1 MVQFPLLESLKVTG
15 YGLYPGKPPEKPGL
29 AIDFLPGLTLVL
41 GANGLGKT
49 TLVTIVYRLLTG
61 PYDIPALTSGAE
73 LGSGNIAARPM
84 TPAGTRI
91 FAARVSGG
99 ARGARASLTFRLGQ
113 HDVLVER
120 NLQDLSLVRL
130 VVDGTA
136 VGLREVEDFQSRVC
150 ALADLGQFGDWILL
164 LRHLVFYFEDR
175 RALVWD
181 PSAQRQLLRLLSLPP
196 EAAAEWTTREREIL
210 QLDSKVR
217 NLNAALGRVE
227 SDISSQEARAGNG
240 RDVAQE
246 LAALE
251 RLQAEDTD
259 KLAELGGDRAELDS
273 RRESARLRFLEAEQ
287 VREAA
292 YRETERARLTAI
304 SARFPSK
311 SDTARFI
318 LAQLM
323 SDAECLVCGSTA
335 PEAAEAFA
343 TRVRAGHCVVC
354 GTGLQSD
361 EAVVPAHALAD
372 KRAEEA
378 AERLARADQELA
390 SARDDLRQAEDAY
403 SVRLH
408 ELQRLSAAVAERSV
422 KIEELLRILPPT
434 EAKIHEQRSELTA
447 LRARVAADRELLASK
462 RSAFRAWVEEKSR
475 AVTQMADAIQT
486 AFSEY
491 AAQFLY
497 ERSTLVWAPRRSMVG
512 QTGEQIAFPAFE
524 LDLSGTDFLEPSR
537 REGPDQVS
545 ESQREFI
552 DLAFRMA
559 LMRVVGGSAGSLLI
573 DAPEASLDAVFAP
586 RAADV
591 LARFAEPARG
601 NRLVVASNIVDGPL
615 ISDLLEKASARE
627 DRDRRVVDLLEIATP
642 TAAIRENKEA
652 YEAARDRILGAGGG
666 GA

>member
-1 MVQFPLLESLKVTG
+1 MVQFPLLEGLKVTG
-15 YGLYPGKPPEKPGL
+15 YGLYPGTPPEKPGL
-29 AIDFLPGLTLVL
+29 VIDFLPGLTLVL

-49 TLVTIVYRLLTG
+49 TLVTIIYRLLTG
-61 PYDIPALTSGAE
+61 PYDIPALNSGAE

-84 TPAGTRI
+84 SSAGTKI

-99 ARGARASLTFRLGQ
+99 ARGARASLSFTLGQ
-113 HDVLVER
+113 HRVLVER
-120 NLQDLSLVRL
+120 HLQDLSLLRL
-130 VVDGTA
+130 VVDGAPLGT
-136 VGLREVEDFQSRVC
+136 REIEDFQFRVC
-150 ALADLGQFGDWILL
+150 ALAGLGQFGDWILL

-196 EAAAEWTTREREIL
+196 DAAAEWTAREREIL

-217 NLNAALGRVE
+217 NLNAVLGRVE
-227 SDISSQEARAGNG
+227 SDISTQEVRAGNG

-251 RLQAEDTD
+251 RLQIEDSN
-259 KLAELGGDRAELDS
+259 KLAELGSDRAELDS
-273 RRESARLRFLEAEQ
+273 QREAARLRFLKAEQ

-304 SARFPSK
+304 SSRFPSR

-323 SDAECLVCGSTA
+323 TDAECLVCGNTA
-335 PEAAEAFA
+335 PDAAEAFA
-343 TRVRAGHCVVC
+343 ARLRAGHCVVC
-354 GTGLQSD
+354 GTGLRAA
-361 EAVVPAHALAD
+361 EVVVPSYALAE
-372 KRAEEA
+372 KRVEESV
-378 AERLARADQELA
+378 ERLAQADQELA
-390 SARDDLRQAEDAY
+390 SARDDLREADDAY
-403 SVRLH
+403 LVRLH
-408 ELQRLSAAVAERSV
+408 ELQRLSAAVTDRSV
-422 KIEELLRILPPT
+422 NIEGLLRILPPT
-434 EAKIHEQRSELTA
+434 DAKIHQERSDLAA
-447 LRARVAADRELLASK
+447 LRARVAADRELLVSK
-462 RSAFRAWVEEKSR
+462 RSAFRAWVAEKSR
-475 AVTQMADAIQT
+475 AATQMADAIQT
-486 AFSEY
+486 SFSEY

-497 ERSTLVWAPRRSMVG
+497 EKSTLVWAPRSSMVG
-512 QTGEQIAFPAFE
+512 QTGEQITFPAFE
-524 LDLSGTDFLEPSR
+524 LDLSGTNFLAPSR

-559 LMRVVGGSAGSLLI
+559 LMRVAGGHGGSLVI

-601 NRLVVASNIVDGPL
+601 NRLIIASNIVDGRL
-615 ISDLLEKASARE
+615 IPDLLEKASGHE

-652 YEAARDRILGAGGG
+652 YQAARDRILNLGGG
-666 GA
+666 NA

>member
-1 MVQFPLLESLKVTG
+1 MVQFPILEGLKVTG
-15 YGLYPGKPPEKPGL
+15 YGLYPGTPPEKPGL
-29 AIDFLPGLTLVL
+29 AIEFLPGLTLLL

-49 TLVTIVYRLLTG
+49 TLVTIIYRLLTG
-61 PYDIPALTSGAE
+61 PYDILALNSGAE

-84 TPAGTRI
+84 SSAGTKI

-99 ARGARASLTFRLGQ
+99 ARGARASLSFSLGQ
-113 HDVLVER
+113 HRVLVER

-130 VVDGTA
+130 VVDDAPLG
-136 VGLREVEDFQSRVC
+136 VREIEDFQPRVC
-150 ALADLGQFGDWILL
+150 ALAGLGQFGDWILL

-181 PSAQRQLLRLLSLPP
+181 ASAQRQLLRLLSLPP
-196 EAAAEWTTREREIL
+196 EAAAEWTAREREIL

-227 SDISSQEARAGNG
+227 TDISIQEVRAGNG

-251 RLQAEDTD
+251 RLQKEDTD
-259 KLAELGGDRAELDS
+259 KLAELGSDRAELDS

-304 SARFPSK
+304 SARFPSR

-323 SDAECLVCGSTA
+323 SDAECLVCGNTA

-343 TRVRAGHCVVC
+343 ARVSAGHCVVC
-354 GTGLQSD
+354 GTELQSA
-361 EAVVPAHALAD
+361 EAVVPPYALAD
-372 KRAEEA
+372 KRAEDA
-378 AERLARADQELA
+378 AERLARADEELA
-390 SARDDLRQAEDAY
+390 SARDDLRQADDAY

-408 ELQRLSAAVAERSV
+408 ELQRLSAAVADRSV
-422 KIEELLRILPPT
+422 KIEELLRILPAAD
-434 EAKIHEQRSELTA
+434 AKIHQQRSDLAA
-447 LRARVAADRELLASK
+447 LRSRVTADRELLATK
-462 RSAFRAWVEEKSR
+462 RSAFRAWVDEKSR
-475 AVTQMADAIQT
+475 AATQMADAIQ
-486 AFSEY
+486 ASFSEY

-497 ERSTLVWAPRRSMVG
+497 ERSTLVWAPRSSMVG
-512 QTGEQIAFPAFE
+512 QTGEQIKFPAFE
-524 LDLSGTDFLEPSR
+524 LDLSGTDFLGPSR

-559 LMRVVGGSAGSLLI
+559 LMRVVGGNGGSLLI

-591 LARFAEPARG
+591 LARFAEPARN
-601 NRLVVASNIVDGPL
+601 NRLVVASNIVDGRL
-615 ISDLLEKASARE
+615 IPDLLEKASARE

-642 TAAIRENKEA
+642 TAAIRENREA
-652 YEAARDRILGAGGG
+652 YEAARDRILGGRGGD
-666 GA
+666 A

>member
-1 MVQFPLLESLKVTG
+1 MVQFPLIESLKVDG
-15 YGLYPGKPPEKPGL
+15 YGLYPGKPPGNPGL
-29 AIDFLPGLTLVL
+29 AINFLPGLTLVL

-49 TLVTIVYRLLTG
+49 TLVTIIYRLLTG
-61 PYDIPALTSGAE
+61 PYDVPALNSGAE
-73 LGSGNIAARPM
+73 LGSGNITAKPM
-84 TPAGTRI
+84 SSAGTKI

-99 ARGARASLTFRLGQ
+99 ARGARASLSFSLGQ
-113 HDVLVER
+113 HRVLVER
-120 NLQDLSLVRL
+120 NLQDLSLARL
-130 VVDGTA
+130 IVNDTPLGI
-136 VGLREVEDFQSRVC
+136 REIEDFQSRVC
-150 ALADLGQFGDWILL
+150 ALAGLGQFGDWILL

-217 NLNAALGRVE
+217 NLHAALGRVE
-227 SDISSQEARAGNG
+227 TDISAQEVRAGNG

-251 RLQAEDTD
+251 RLQVEDTD
-259 KLAELGGDRAELDS
+259 NLAALGSDRAELDS

-323 SDAECLVCGSTA
+323 SDAECLVCGNSA

-343 TRVRAGHCVVC
+343 ARLRAGHCVVC
-354 GTGLQSD
+354 GTGLQSA
-361 EAVVPAHALAD
+361 EAVVTSYELAD
-372 KRAEEA
+372 KRAEDTA
-378 AERLARADQELA
+378 KRLARADEELS
-390 SARDDLRQAEDAY
+390 SARDNLRHAEDAY

-408 ELQRLSAAVAERSV
+408 ELQRLSAAVADRSV
-422 KIEELLRILPPT
+422 KIEGLLRILSPID
-434 EAKIHEQRSELTA
+434 ASIYQQRSDLAA
-447 LRARVAADRELLASK
+447 LRARVTADRELLASK
-462 RSAFRAWVEEKSR
+462 RLAFRAWVEEKSR
-475 AVTQMADAIQT
+475 TVTKMADAIQVS
-486 AFSEY
+486 FSEY

-497 ERSTLVWAPRRSMVG
+497 EKSTLVWAPRKSMVG
-512 QTGEQIAFPAFE
+512 QTGEQITFPAFE
-524 LDLSGTDFLEPSR
+524 LDLSGTDFLAPSR

-559 LMRVVGGSAGSLLI
+559 LMQVVGGNGGSLLI

-591 LARFAEPARG
+591 LARFAEPTRG
-601 NRLVVASNIVDGPL
+601 NRLVIASNIVDGRL
-615 ISDLLEKASARE
+615 IPVLLEKASVHE

-642 TAAIRENKEA
+642 TAAIRENREA
-652 YEAARDRILGAGGG
+652 YEAARDRILGLDGGD
-666 GA
+666 A